1 MEKIMQIVKYIN
13 PKTKKIDRFVCFSD
27 EERSAFN
34 LIVSVLKEL
43 ERHIFE
49 GRDIYEFRF
58 AQKFLKMV
66 VGMTNLD
73 DVTDEIDK
81 IIMSECE
88 GSEFQP
94 EDIGGFANLIDA
106 IGSIAEI
113 IDSASQ
119 SVEDGQKK
127 KRNSKKTEK
136 HQEKQEKYEQ
146 LTMDIA
152 EDKEK

>member
-1 MEKIMQIVKYIN
+1 MQIVKYIN
-13 PKTKKIDRFVCFSD
+13 PKTKKSEQFVCFSD

-34 LIVSVLKEL
+34 LIVSVLEEL

-58 AQKFLKMV
+58 AQKFLTMV
-66 VGMTNLD
+66 GGMTNLN
-73 DVTDEIDK
+73 DVTDKIDK

-94 EDIGGFANLIDA
+94 KDIGGFTDLINA
-106 IGSIAEI
+106 IDSIAEI
-113 IDSASQ
+113 IDSASR

-127 KRNSKKTEK
+127 KKNSKKTGK

-152 EDKEK
+152 EDEEK